1 MNFNIRTLVLPL
13 TLAAA
18 LAAAPTASAA
28 DYVQTGGALTFATAY
43 QGETFAGSFPSF
55 RTTMSFDPER
65 PGQARL
71 DVVIPLADVDTGLS
85 DRDDTL
91 RGSAFF
97 NVGRFAEARYTAEG
111 FTHLG
116 GDRYSTDGVLE
127 LRGISK
133 PVTLEFTLSSGSRPE
148 LAGKARVSRLAF
160 DVGGGSWADLSIIPD
175 EVAVSARV
183 RFAPAD

>member
-13 TLAAA
+13 SLATA
-18 LAAAPTASAA
+18 LAAAPAASSA

-65 PGQARL
+65 PGDARL
-71 DVVIPLADVDTGLS
+71 DVIIPLADGDTGLP
-85 DRDDTL
+85 DRD
-91 RGSAFF
+91 
-97 NVGRFAEARYTAEG
+97 
-111 FTHLG
+111 
-116 GDRYSTDGVLE
+116 DGVLE

-160 DVGGGSWADLSIIPD
+160 DVGGDSWADLSIIPD